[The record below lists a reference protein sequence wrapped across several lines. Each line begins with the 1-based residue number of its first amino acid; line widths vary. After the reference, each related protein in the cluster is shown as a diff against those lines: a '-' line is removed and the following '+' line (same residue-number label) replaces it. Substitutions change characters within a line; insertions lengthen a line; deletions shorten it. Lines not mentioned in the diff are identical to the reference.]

1 MYLEVSATKFKVAM
15 SGIAIVHVLLCLLV
29 AANGRVTTTA
39 AAIPEPGVKGNYKQY
54 EDTPKSDSFVIELD
68 QTDDGDIHTS
78 DADNTTVCPT
88 WFYAKTLM
96 NGSTVCECGSN
107 LGKTIGCNNRTHV
120 VSLSQC
126 YWITY
131 SKDGHNLVAGA
142 TFYGCTTIWRQMLNT
157 PCHHKNVLVPANPN
171 NLSEVCGYYNRKGQL
186 CGKCMKDFAPSVY
199 SYSMSCVDCQGRA
212 SNWLKYVAVAFLP
225 LTAFFIFIV
234 TFRISAASGLM
245 NTLIFIC
252 QIATAPVV
260 MRLILVKNHTHLLQL
275 KVLAFVFDI
284 WNLNFFRSLYP
295 PFCLHPAMTTVQA
308 LALDYAIAVYPL
320 VLITMSYLL
329 VELHD
334 HDFKIVVWLWKPFH
348 KCFTCLRR
356 EWNIKLSLIDA
367 FATFLLLSFVKFN
380 SVSFDLLVPTQAF
393 NIHGEP
399 LGVYLFYD
407 GTMEYFGKEHL
418 PYGILALVAFLVFN
432 IFPLLLLCLYPC
444 RCFQRCLNRCNLRS
458 HLLHT
463 LMDAFQGHYKDG
475 TIGTRDCRYFSAL
488 YLLVRMCFLIE
499 GSFTSFSNSW
509 LLISVSLLLVVL
521 FLNAT
526 FHPYKSPIHNNID
539 IFLLIISTLLIVSIM
554 GHMISPI
561 NTDFAKLSEVM
572 TGILCL
578 ILFAYSI
585 GFLFYKMLI
594 HVRCVQKICQN
605 IRAAMPCHCHEDVPQ
620 DFDQVFP
627 YRMIHDEEYVH
638 LSDEPHVHDEERNL
652 ISY

>member
-1 MYLEVSATKFKVAM
+1 M
-15 SGIAIVHVLLCLLV
+15 H
-29 AANGRVTTTA
+29 
-39 AAIPEPGVKGNYKQY
+39 
-54 EDTPKSDSFVIELD
+54 
-68 QTDDGDIHTS
+68 
-78 DADNTTVCPT
+78 
-88 WFYAKTLM
+88 
-96 NGSTVCECGSN
+96 
-107 LGKTIGCNNRTHV
+107 GK
-120 VSLSQC
+120 
-126 YWITY
+126 IT
-131 SKDGHNLVAGA
+131 
-142 TFYGCTTIWRQMLNT
+142 
-157 PCHHKNVLVPANPN
+157 
-171 NLSEVCGYYNRKGQL
+171 
-186 CGKCMKDFAPSVY
+186 
-199 SYSMSCVDCQGRA
+199 
-212 SNWLKYVAVAFLP
+212 
-225 LTAFFIFIV
+225 

-275 KVLAFVFDI
+275 KALAFVFDI

-295 PFCLHPAMTTVQA
+295 PFCLHPVMTTVQA
-308 LALDYAIAVYPL
+308 LALD
-320 VLITMSYLL
+320 
-329 VELHD
+329 
-334 HDFKIVVWLWKPFH
+334 
-348 KCFTCLRR
+348 
-356 EWNIKLSLIDA
+356 IKLSLIDA

-418 PYGILALVAFLVFN
+418 PYGFLALVAFLVLN

-444 RCFQRCLNRCNLRS
+444 RCFQRYLNRCNLRS

-499 GSFTSFSNSW
+499 GSFMSFSNSW

-554 GHMISPI
+554 GHMIFPI
-561 NTDFAKLSEVM
+561 NNHFAKLSEVM

-585 GFLFYKMLI
+585 GFLFYKMFI
-594 HVRCVQKICQN
+594 RVRCVQKICQN

-638 LSDEPHVHDEERNL
+638 LSDEPHAHDEERNL